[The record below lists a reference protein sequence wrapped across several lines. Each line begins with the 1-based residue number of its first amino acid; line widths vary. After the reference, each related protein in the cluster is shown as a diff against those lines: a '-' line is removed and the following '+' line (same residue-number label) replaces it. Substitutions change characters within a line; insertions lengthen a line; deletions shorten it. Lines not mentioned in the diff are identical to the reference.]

1 MTNTGRSQ
9 VFLILTA
16 ATLVGCFSYGRGVSD
31 IDRTPIVNTG
41 AGATILMPGEAPPM
55 PGEPNRQGAPG
66 QGAPGGGSGSST
78 GSRSGSTT
86 SSSGEP
92 GRWTGQS
99 SHAPVGTGR
108 ITMIGGA
115 QQDEQSHVEYREEP
129 IWYKYLALPF
139 ALAAAPFKAA
149 ADAVRGES
157 EPGPEVPRPT
167 TAPAR
172 PVRAHPRPD
181 YESSQLQGLERELEE
196 RARRQPG
203 APSTPATRTATVNP
217 GAGSRAPFSIA
228 EELAAMQRTPVST
241 PAPRTVASAT
251 PATASAPVPRIP
263 ANATSPAPAH
273 GIVDRDGD
281 GHIDH
286 WIYREQGE
294 IVRETFDEN
303 ADGRPDRIIVY
314 DPQTRRVS
322 RIEEDAN
329 YDGSPDSWTHY
340 RDGSVI
346 RRRADA
352 DGDGQVDTWSFY
364 AHGEITRHERDTTA
378 DGFRNRVGFYSA
390 GILQREELDENADGS
405 IDAILYYDGRG
416 RVTRKEEDRN
426 GDGAIDL
433 ISHYESGKLA
443 RRELLDPSA
452 LGASRAESS
461 ER

>member
-1 MTNTGRSQ
+1 MS
-9 VFLILTA
+9 A
-16 ATLVGCFSYGRGVSD
+16 ATLVGCFSFGRGVGD

-41 AGATILMPGEAPPM
+41 AGATILMPGESPPM
-55 PGEPNRQGAPG
+55 PGEPRRPGAPGQGPPG
-66 QGAPGGGSGSST
+66 QGAPGQAPPERGSGAST
-78 GSRSGSTT
+78 QSGSGSTT

-99 SHAPVGTGR
+99 SHVPAGTGN

-115 QQDEQSHVEYREEP
+115 QQDEQRHVEYREEP
-129 IWYKYLALPF
+129 IWYKYVALPF

-149 ADAVRGES
+149 AEAMRDDR
-157 EPGPEVPRPT
+157 EPGPEVPRAT

-172 PVRAHPRPD
+172 PVRAQALPD
-181 YESSQLQGLERELEE
+181 YESSQLQDLARELEDRE
-196 RARRQPG
+196 TQQAG
-203 APSTPATRTATVNP
+203 ATGAPATRTAAVTP
-217 GAGSRAPFSIA
+217 GAGSRPRFSIA
-228 EELAAMQRTPVST
+228 EELDAMQRTPVST
-241 PAPRTVASAT
+241 PAPRTTAPPTPSTPNASVLRT
-251 PATASAPVPRIP
+251 PGNV
-263 ANATSPAPAH
+263 TSPAPAD
-273 GIVDRDGD
+273 GIIDRDGD

-303 ADGRPDRIIVY
+303 ADGRPDRGIVY
-314 DPQTRRVS
+314 DPQSHRVS
-322 RIEEDAN
+322 SIEEDAN
-329 YDGSPDSWTHY
+329 HDGSPDSWTDY

-364 AHGEITRHERDTTA
+364 SNGEITRHERDTTA
-378 DGFRNRVGFYSA
+378 DGFRNRVGFYR
-390 GILQREELDENADGS
+390 GGLLEREELDEDADGS
-405 IDAILYYDGRG
+405 TDAILYYDDRG

-452 LGASRAESS
+452 LGGSRSGSS